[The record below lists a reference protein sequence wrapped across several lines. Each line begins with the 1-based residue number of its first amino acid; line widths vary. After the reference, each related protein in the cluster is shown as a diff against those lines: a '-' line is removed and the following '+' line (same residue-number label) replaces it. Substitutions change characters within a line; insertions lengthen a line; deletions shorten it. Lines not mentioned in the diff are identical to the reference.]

1 MRLSL
6 FICICFSFGNIV
18 TSLNA
23 VTAQVT
29 DSFSTYY
36 DPIYGIRINY
46 PSDWEQGG
54 EGLLEKMK
62 TENVTGIAMFT
73 PPDKSVFVF
82 LAVEKLKQ
90 STSLAQD
97 VNDTIANIRKD
108 MPDFKILESEEVK
121 LAGLTGHRI
130 VGEGKVSLETLGEK
144 FNLQNQTQELQ
155 SVLDALGIKELTT
168 KIMNVFTVK
177 GDKEYGISY
186 GVPAPE
192 ILGDQYSLYLPVV
205 QKMIDSMQ
213 LTNQTN
219 S

>member
-1 MRLSL
+1 MFRLS
-6 FICICFSFGNIV
+6 SFRYDSV
-18 TSLNA
+18 SLQTNSKKRIDA
-23 VTAQVT
+23 WYNQV
-29 DSFSTYY
+29 DS
-36 DPIYGIRINY
+36 
-46 PSDWEQGG
+46 
-54 EGLLEKMK
+54 
-62 TENVTGIAMFT
+62 GIAKGTVILFHGLTGNKTTILQQANEFRYWGYNVMLI
-73 PPDKSVFVF
+73 DSRSHGSSDGN
-82 LAVEKLKQ
+82 
-90 STSLAQD
+90 ST
-97 VNDTIANIRKD
+97 TIGFR
-108 MPDFKILESEEVK
+108 ESEEVK
-121 LAGLTGHRI
+121 LAGLTGHKI